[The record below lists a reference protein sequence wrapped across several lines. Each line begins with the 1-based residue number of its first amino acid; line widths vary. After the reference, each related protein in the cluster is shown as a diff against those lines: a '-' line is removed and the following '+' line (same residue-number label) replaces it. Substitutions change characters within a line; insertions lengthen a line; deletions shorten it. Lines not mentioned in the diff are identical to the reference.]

1 MIAGEIQGAYQIK
14 VTTSALAL
22 LLTSR
27 HNELGKI
34 HVQGHLIKVLLLY
47 DLSICSL
54 FSSPGRVGVLLLI
67 SRAYC
72 FMKSGEGITTRS
84 KSKSAPNQWVML
96 PLPTKVILFLYI

>member
-54 FSSPGRVGVLLLI
+54 FFFTREGGSTFADFPSLLLH
-67 SRAYC
+67 
-72 FMKSGEGITTRS
+72 EV
-84 KSKSAPNQWVML
+84 W
-96 PLPTKVILFLYI
+96 

>member
-1 MIAGEIQGAYQIK
+1 MIAGDIQGAYQIK

-47 DLSICSL
+47 DTLRSL
-54 FSSPGRVGVLLLI
+54 LSSPGGWD
-67 SRAYC
+67 YFC
-72 FMKSGEGITTRS
+72 
-84 KSKSAPNQWVML
+84 
-96 PLPTKVILFLYI
+96 